1 MAIQNMNLHSIAI
14 ESPSKRDIGVAKKSS
29 ITLGT
34 LRSHKASPAY
44 LNIENK
50 TVEIPESAIKLLL
63 EIIHQIAEGN
73 ALTLIPEHTNL
84 TTQEAADLLNVS
96 RPFFVKLLESGE
108 MPFQKVGNRRRILI
122 DDVLK
127 YKDKIHQER
136 TKILQHL
143 VDQAQDLN
151 MGYE

>member
-1 MAIQNMNLHSIAI
+1 MTEH
-14 ESPSKRDIGVAKKSS
+14 
-29 ITLGT
+29 
-34 LRSHKASPAY
+34 
-44 LNIENK
+44 
-50 TVEIPESAIKLLL
+50 
-63 EIIHQIAEGN
+63 N
-73 ALTLIPEHTNL
+73 ALQI
-84 TTQEAADLLNVS
+84 
-96 RPFFVKLLESGE
+96 GE

>member
-1 MAIQNMNLHSIAI
+1 MNLHSIAI
-14 ESPSKRDIGVAKKSS
+14 ENPNKRDIGVAKKSS
-29 ITLGT
+29 MMLESVQ
-34 LRSHKASPAY
+34 LRKTSPAY

-50 TVEIPESAIKLLL
+50 TVELPEPAVKLLL
-63 EIIHQIAEGN
+63 EIINQIAEGHT
-73 ALTLIPEHTNL
+73 LTLVPEHAHL

-122 DDVLK
+122 DDVVQ
-127 YKDKIHQER
+127 YKKKIHQKR
-136 TKILQHL
+136 TKILQEL